1 MSLKG
6 QTVRILVSEP
16 FEWDYGNLFGTIE
29 DDRGGKS
36 LKVRLT
42 KTIKGKK
49 LTSDLIEL
57 RPRYENESFKTLNQY
72 YSVTVGG
79 ALIKENSDEFDY
91 IIIGSV
97 TID

>member
-6 QTVRILVSEP
+6 QTLRIIVNEP

-42 KTIKGKK
+42 KTIKGNKM
-49 LTSDLIEL
+49 TSDLIEL
-57 RPRYENESFKTLNQY
+57 RPRYEKESFKPLNKY

-79 ALIKENSDEFDY
+79 ALIKEDSDEFDY